1 MSPLEYGRLKWSCR
15 RGLLENDLVL
25 EKFLERHGE
34 ALEGE
39 QLRAFKSLLT
49 LDDNTLW
56 EILSGRREPEAEA
69 GSAATEI
76 VTLLRAC

>member
-1 MSPLEYGRLKWSCR
+1 LSPQEFGRLKWSCR

-39 QLRAFKSLLT
+39 QLEAFKSLLL
-49 LDDNTLW
+49 LDDNSLW
-56 EILSGRREPEAEA
+56 EILSGRREPEVEA
-69 GSAATEI
+69 GPAAAE
-76 VTLLRAC
+76 VLSLLRAC